1 MFSFVFNVF
10 FGFLKD
16 AKRITILL
24 ISSSVP
30 GRTTAGAF
38 ASAG

>member
-1 MFSFVFNVF
+1 MFYSVINVF

-16 AKRITILL
+16 AKPITILL

-30 GRTTAGAF
+30 GRTTAGAS